1 MRWKGIHGCRKTWLS
16 YAWLG
21 LLTAVF
27 AIGSAQ
33 AQDSVRPS
41 TSFDRPLGVHTV
53 RSEALVD
60 AARRLTFDYRL
71 NAATDSLRLLAKR
84 PDGRM
89 AAYHGLLT
97 IAMYQG
103 FVTEDPAYFDRF
115 AATSDTLDRVL
126 DDTVQGP
133 WRDHVAAERKLM
145 EAMVAGRRGSYLS
158 AAWKARSAYR
168 SMRDLADE
176 HPAFADPLLGLGLIH
191 VTVATLPSSYQFAL
205 GVLGFDGDT
214 ERGLRELDRAAEASR
229 TNRFAAR
236 AVRAVL
242 DLMVFQESERGRQRL
257 ADLRADTPESQLS
270 AYLYAYALIS
280 DRKTTEARRVLE
292 SAIEA
297 SKRPGYA
304 YVDFLDYFYGYVLFV
319 DGDYEAAARTL
330 RRYLGRHRGNALRS
344 TASLYV
350 ALAVEM
356 HRGHA
361 AAKGLYHQV
370 RVYREFDPDRW
381 AARWAEKRA
390 ARPMT
395 ERERTLLLGRNAFD
409 SGRNERA
416 RELLRPILNASQ
428 APAHDLAEAA
438 YRLGRVAHVQGRP
451 QDALKMYEQAAADPG
466 DRRAKWGPWSL
477 LYASDIH
484 RSQDRPNSARQAYDA
499 ALRWPQPFDYADALE
514 QSAKIGLQALEA
526 SMR

>member
-1 MRWKGIHGCRKTWLS
+1 M
-16 YAWLG
+16 G
-21 LLTAVF
+21 LLAAVF
-27 AIGSAQ
+27 VTGSAQ
-33 AQDSVRPS
+33 AQDSARPS
-41 TSFDRPLGVHTV
+41 NAFDRPLGVQTAQ
-53 RSEALVD
+53 SEALVD

-71 NAATDSLRLLAKR
+71 NAATDSLRLLAGR

-97 IAMYQG
+97 IALYQG

-115 AATSDTLDRVL
+115 AATADTLDRVL
-126 DDTVQGP
+126 DDAPPGP
-133 WRDHVAAERKLM
+133 WREHVAAERKLM

-168 SMRDLADE
+168 SMRDLAE
-176 HPAFADPLLGLGLIH
+176 GHPAFADPLLGLGLIH

-214 ERGLRELDRAAEASR
+214 DRGLRELDRAAETSQ

-236 AVRAVL
+236 VVRAVF

-257 ADLRADTPESQLS
+257 AELRADTPESQLL

-280 DRKTTEARRVLE
+280 DRKTREARRVLA

-330 RRYLGRHRGNALRS
+330 RRYLGRHRGDALRS

-356 HRGHA
+356 EHGHDA
-361 AAKGLYHQV
+361 AEGLYRQV
-370 RVYREFDPDRW
+370 RVYRKFDPDRW

-409 SGRNERA
+409 SGRYERA
-416 RELLRPILNASQ
+416 RELLRPILDAPQ
-428 APAHDLAEAA
+428 APAHERAEAA
-438 YRLGRVAHVQGRP
+438 YRLGRVAHVQGRLR
-451 QDALKMYEQAAADPG
+451 DALNLYERAAANPG
-466 DRRAKWGPWSL
+466 DRKAKWGPWSL
-477 LYASDIH
+477 LYAGDVH
-484 RSQDRPNSARQAYDA
+484 RSQGRPEAARQAYDA
-499 ALRWPQPFDYADALE
+499 ALRWPEPFDYADALE
-514 QSAKIGLQALEA
+514 QSAKIGLRALEA